1 MNSSDHATNVRH
13 LFAQVRDLPTGARH
27 ARLRELGADPLVIAE
42 VDAWIAADAATSA
55 LDGAPADGDGVR
67 TELGVDDELGAW
79 RLVRELGA
87 GGMGAVYL
95 AERVDGHF
103 DQQAAIKL
111 IRGIPAAETF
121 VHFARERQILATL
134 RHPGIARL
142 LDGGA
147 TPGGQPYLVME
158 YVDGIAVD
166 AFCRQHG
173 LDLGARLRLFLRI
186 CDAVQYAHARL
197 VVHCDLKPSNVL
209 VRDDGHPV
217 LLDFGVARALDRVPS
232 ASEARSVSAWITPRY
247 ASPEQLRREP
257 VSTASDVFSLGL
269 ILFELLTGRSARLDT
284 DDHTI
289 TLLGRAAVRPSEL
302 AGEVAWGGRLRGD
315 LDAIVQRATA
325 SDAGDRY
332 ESAEAMAAD
341 IERHLA
347 HRPVLARAPS
357 LAYLGGRLLRRRW
370 PVAVAAVVLIAS
382 AAVFTWRLA
391 AERDRALAAER
402 EATVQAA
409 TAERV
414 SAFLVSVFNVSNP
427 KLNAAREISARAVL
441 DEGAARIEG
450 ELVDAPRVKAK
461 LLDVLGSAYRSIGE
475 PAKAV
480 ALFRQAIDVYSG
492 PAVDLPLAAAATW
505 SQLAVV
511 YSNNKYATSDAQSA
525 ARESLRLRE
534 QHAGADSLD
543 MADALNTLG
552 VVLEADD
559 RFDEAEAL
567 LRRAMEIRRARLGA
581 SSLQVATTTHNLA
594 LVVEGRGDPAAAA
607 QLFEE
612 ALAIKR
618 AAVGER
624 HPDYQ
629 NSLANYASA
638 LGHSGRREEAAAA
651 LRRNLELAIEL
662 YGEESNHVAIAH
674 NELGSMLHD
683 LGRFTAAADEY
694 RRALALRE
702 RLDGKGSANTALP
715 LNNLASAYEDMGDI
729 GAALPL
735 FRESLAMRRSTQ
747 DPGSAMIL
755 RAENNLAR
763 ALTGSGRLEEALPLI
778 ESVSGALRAR
788 HGEAHVNTARIE
800 AIHVDALLRAGR
812 IDEAAA
818 VRARMAQPADAKDRR
833 WTALLAITDA
843 RLANR
848 RENAGMALATAQ
860 SAWEAM
866 RALWGEQ
873 HPLIVEAG
881 VLYAEALRRNEQS
894 ADARA
899 LIERIRPLAESSLV
913 ASSPLRQRVVA
924 WR

>member
-1 MNSSDHATNVRH
+1 MSTSDHATNVRH
-13 LFAQVRDLPTGARH
+13 LFAQVRDLPNCARH

-42 VDAWIAADAATSA
+42 VDAWLAADAATSA
-55 LDGAPADGDGVR
+55 LDGVPGDGDGVR
-67 TELGVDDELGAW
+67 SELRVGDELGAW
-79 RLVRELGA
+79 RLVHELGA

-103 DQQAAIKL
+103 EQQAAIKL
-111 IRGIPAAETF
+111 IRGIPAPETF
-121 VHFARERQILATL
+121 VHFARERQILASL

-158 YVDGIAVD
+158 YVDGLPVD
-166 AFCRQHG
+166 AYCRQRG

-186 CDAVQYAHARL
+186 CDAVQYAHARF

-302 AGEVAWGGRLRGD
+302 AGEVVWGGRLRGD

-325 SDAGDRY
+325 ANASDRY
-332 ESAEAMAAD
+332 ESAEALATD

-347 HRPVLARAPS
+347 HRPVLARTS
-357 LAYLGGRLLRRRW
+357 SVAYRGSRLLRRRW
-370 PVAVAAVVLIAS
+370 PVAVAGAVLLAS

-391 AERDRALAAER
+391 AERDRALVAER

-441 DEGAARIEG
+441 DEGAARIES

-461 LLDVLGSAYRSIGE
+461 LLDVLASAYRSVGE
-475 PAKAV
+475 PTRAV
-480 ALFRQAIDVYSG
+480 ALFRQAIEAYSS
-492 PAVDLPLAAAATW
+492 PAVDLPLAAAAAW

-511 YSNNKYATSDAQSA
+511 YSNNKYAASDAQAA

-567 LRRAMEIRRARLGA
+567 LRRAMAIRRARLGDA
-581 SSLQVATTTHNLA
+581 SLQVATTTHNLA
-594 LVVEGRGDPAAAA
+594 LVVDGRGDPAGAAK
-607 QLFEE
+607 LFEE

-618 AAVGER
+618 AAVGEH

-629 NSLANYASA
+629 SSLANYANA
-638 LGHSGRREEAAAA
+638 LGHSGRREEAAVA
-651 LRRNLELAIEL
+651 LQRNLELAVEL
-662 YGEESNHVAIAH
+662 YGADSHHVAIAH

-683 LGRFTAAADEY
+683 LGRFGAAADEY
-694 RRALALRE
+694 RSALALRE
-702 RLDGKGSANTALP
+702 RIDGKGSANTALP

-729 GAALPL
+729 DAALPL
-735 FRESLAMRRSTQ
+735 FRESLALRRSTQ

-763 ALTGSGRLEEALPLI
+763 ALTGLDQLDEALPLI
-778 ESVSGALRAR
+778 ESVSAALRAR
-788 HGEAHVNTARIE
+788 HREAHINTARIE
-800 AIHVDALLRAGR
+800 AIHVDALLRADR
-812 IDEAAA
+812 LDEAAA
-818 VRARMAQPADAKDRR
+818 VEARMARPVDATDRR
-833 WTALLAITDA
+833 WSALVAITDA

-848 RENAGMALATAQ
+848 GDDTGRALSTAKI
-860 SAWEAM
+860 AWEAM
-866 RALWGEQ
+866 RTLWGEQ

-881 VLYAEALRRNEQS
+881 LLYAEALRRNDQL

-899 LIERIRPLAESSLV
+899 LIDRVRPLAASSLV
-913 ASSPLRQRVVA
+913 AASPLRRRVMA